1 MNSLSSVK
9 VRSHLPSESTF
20 ASDFNIVSME
30 VVSWRLTVIV
40 NGPLQLTIFLVN
52 IFLLMYLFDE

>member
-1 MNSLSSVK
+1 MKSLSSVK

-30 VVSWRLTVIV
+30 VVSVDSNCEWTFAV
-40 NGPLQLTIFLVN
+40 NNFLGEHFFVDVS
-52 IFLLMYLFDE
+52 L

>member
-1 MNSLSSVK
+1 MKSLSSVK

-30 VVSWRLTVIV
+30 VVSVDSNCEWTFAV
-40 NGPLQLTIFLVN
+40 NNFLGEHFFVDAS
-52 IFLLMYLFDE
+52 L